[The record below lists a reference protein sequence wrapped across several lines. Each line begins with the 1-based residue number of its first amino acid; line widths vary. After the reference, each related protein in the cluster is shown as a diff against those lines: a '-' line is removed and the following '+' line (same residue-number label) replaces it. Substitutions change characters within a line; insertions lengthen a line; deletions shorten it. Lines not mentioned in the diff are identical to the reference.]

1 MRLNTDFTAEVHPFL
16 NTGLDSKFGIPSK
29 DLDQVMEVLKSN
41 EMIEIV
47 GVHIHIGS
55 TVRDVSVFKDIY
67 NYAKKVIFEK
77 QKNLKSIR
85 MINIGGGLA
94 IDYHHDQKDPHAKD
108 FISSIAEK
116 G

>member
-1 MRLNTDFTAEVHPFL
+1 MRLNPYFTAEVHPFL

-67 NYAKKVIFEK
+67 NYAKKLFLRNK
-77 QKNLKSIR
+77 R
-85 MINIGGGLA
+85 T
-94 IDYHHDQKDPHAKD
+94 
-108 FISSIAEK
+108 
-116 G
+116 